1 MSKKRIIHMLLMAS
15 ASSLALSTHAQSEAI
30 LEQDMGVARLSSL
43 INLSDDELVALELKK
58 TTWVAAD
65 VPLFVGA
72 LALFSGALLL
82 DPWSLAWADT
92 ASTAVTEV
100 SESEEENS
108 NGTQQSSSAS
118 DGASFNS
125 FQTEGEG
132 EFSLSSYEV
141 FNPPIEIE
149 GGPGFDQLVF
159 DEPLTPSSSL
169 FFERNGIKMTDVEK
183 VVVSTKP
190 SFDDGEI
197 VIDVDQQVR
206 AVALSNSAENPIAVQ
221 SLGTPDD
228 PTSSIELFDL
238 YPGQRLTALFADNV
252 DTAAIRVQ
260 DCGTASSGFAELR
273 VEGGALETIDLIS
286 EGRPNKILASTL
298 PDSLSTFNIKGSSD
312 LVLSLSDVGDNT
324 DLTLIDGS
332 DLKSN
337 LTLDAPVSFQSITTG
352 KGDDEVTLPAS
363 LTVNQS
369 VAMGSGEDTLIVKDG
384 DVRGTLNG
392 VEHLVVAG
400 EDSFVDLKDLTAQDA
415 EVDLQAEGVVRA
427 VNLDTDA
434 VSIKVTNDALENLI
448 LNANDEAL
456 RSDVID
462 LLVANG
468 APRIQNGGAEE
479 SVSLLLESAR
489 VDTSDPMEV
498 LDFYNVELVADAR
511 ENISFSGDT
520 LDLRSAKQGTEIEVV
535 QANKIIS
542 SAAPDYIK
550 LSNAETTIAWDS
562 EFALGEGFEIKP
574 GIGQAILDK
583 LGTGVNETYSR
594 FDSSLHEISIGSE
607 LLIKSESAIVD
618 SLFTRTVIEQ
628 AIEDLIQSI
637 NHNAVLLDSTTT
649 GYDDIGL
656 LEANNKIYVIEF
668 QDGLDGLPALGVDF
682 DTLFAA

>member
-1 MSKKRIIHMLLMAS
+1 MHVLLMAS

-30 LEQDMGVARLSSL
+30 LEQDMGVVRPSGL
-43 INLSDDELVALELKK
+43 INLSDDELVALEFKK

-100 SESEEENS
+100 SESEEES
-108 NGTQQSSSAS
+108 SIGTQQSGSAS
-118 DGASFNS
+118 DGALFSSFNN
-125 FQTEGEG
+125 EGDDQ
-132 EFSLSSYEV
+132 FSLSSYEV

-169 FFERNGIKMTDVEK
+169 FFERNGIKGTDIEK

-238 YPGQRLTALFADNV
+238 YPGQRLSVLFADNV

-273 VEGGALETIDLIS
+273 VEGDALETIDLIS

-298 PDSLSTFNIKGSSD
+298 PDSLATFNIKGSSD

-332 DLKSN
+332 HLKSN

-369 VAMGSGEDTLIVKDG
+369 VAMGSGDDTLVVKGG

-434 VSIKVTNDALENLI
+434 VRIKVTNDALENLI

-489 VDTSDPMEV
+489 ADASDPMEI
-498 LDFYNVELVADAR
+498 LDFYNVELVADTR

-520 LDLRSAKQGTEIEVV
+520 LDLRSAKQGSEIEVV

-542 SAAPDYIK
+542 STAPDYLK
-550 LSNAETTIAWDS
+550 LSNGETTIVWDG
-562 EFALGEGFEIKP
+562 EIALGEGFKIEP
-574 GIGQAILDK
+574 GIGQNILDT
-583 LGTGVNETYSR
+583 LGTGVNETYLN
-594 FDSSLHEISIGSE
+594 FDSGLHEISIGSQS
-607 LLIKSESAIVD
+607 INSDNAIIDSFFTKTVIESAID
-618 SLFTRTVIEQ
+618 SL
-628 AIEDLIQSI
+628 I
-637 NHNAVLLDSTTT
+637 NSVNYNAVLLDSTTT
-649 GYDDIGL
+649 GHDDVGL
-656 LEANNKIYVIEF
+656 IEANNKIYVIEF
-668 QDGLDGLPALGVDF
+668 QDGLDGTPTLGVDF
-682 DTLFAA
+682 DTLFVA

>member
-1 MSKKRIIHMLLMAS
+1 MNKQRLLNLLLMAS

-30 LEQDMGVARLSSL
+30 PEQDMDVARPSSL
-43 INLSDDELVALELKK
+43 INLSDDELVALEFKK

-92 ASTAVTEV
+92 ASAAVTEV

-197 VIDVDQQVR
+197 VLDVDQQVR
-206 AVALSNSAENPIAVQ
+206 AVALSNSAENPIAVR
-221 SLGTPDD
+221 SLGIPDD
-228 PTSSIELFDL
+228 PTSSFELSDL
-238 YPGQRLTALFADNV
+238 YPGQRLSALFADNV
-252 DTAAIRVQ
+252 DTAAIRIE

-273 VEGGALETIDLIS
+273 VEGDALETIDMIS

-332 DLKSN
+332 DLKSD

-369 VAMGSGEDTLIVKDG
+369 VAMGSGEDILIVKGG
-384 DVRGTLNG
+384 DLRGTLNG

-415 EVDLQAEGVVRA
+415 EVDLQAEGIVRA
-427 VNLDTDA
+427 INLDPDA
-434 VSIKVTNDALENLI
+434 VSIKVTNGALDTLV

-456 RSDVID
+456 QSDAIN

-468 APRIQNGGAEE
+468 APRIQNGGVAE
-479 SVSLLLESAR
+479 SVSLRLESAR

-562 EFALGEGFEIKP
+562 EFALGEGFEIEP
-574 GIGQAILDK
+574 GIGQAILDT
-583 LGTGVNETYSR
+583 LGTGVNETYSH

-649 GYDDIGL
+649 GYDDVGL

-668 QDGLDGLPALGVDF
+668 QDGLDGVSTLGVDF
-682 DTLFAA
+682 DTLFIA